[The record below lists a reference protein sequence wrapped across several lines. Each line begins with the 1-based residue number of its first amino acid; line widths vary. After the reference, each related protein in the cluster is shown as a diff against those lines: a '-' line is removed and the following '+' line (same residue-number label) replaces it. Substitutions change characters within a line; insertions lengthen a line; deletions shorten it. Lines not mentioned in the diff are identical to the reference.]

1 MAVELHA
8 WDQILEQRQSQVC
21 LLRGQLQDIVLP
33 VELPSA
39 LTAAQRERSFNLDRA
54 LVTGA
59 RARLAHAKR
68 RRAAEYFEGVGIF
81 TYSNRSKKIHNSL
94 SQLKIEPS
102 LHILIILAK

>member
-1 MAVELHA
+1 MAVQLHA

-21 LLRGQLQDIVLP
+21 LLRGQLHDDIVLP

-39 LTAAQRERSFNLDRA
+39 LTAAQRQRSFNMDRA
-54 LVTGA
+54 LITG
-59 RARLAHAKR
+59 ARLAHAKR
-68 RRAAEYFEGVGIF
+68 RPAAEYFEGVGIF
-81 TYSNRSKKIHNSL
+81 TYSNRSKKLHNSL